1 MGLSFVTGAQRSGV
15 RSSAAQSNG
24 DCSGKYAAAVV
35 ASTAQEAVL
44 LAGLVD
50 TCAKA

>member
-1 MGLSFVTGAQRSGV
+1 MDCAR
-15 RSSAAQSNG
+15 SNG
-24 DCSGKYAAAVV
+24 DCSGKYAADSAVTV
-35 ASTAQEAVL
+35 AHGAA